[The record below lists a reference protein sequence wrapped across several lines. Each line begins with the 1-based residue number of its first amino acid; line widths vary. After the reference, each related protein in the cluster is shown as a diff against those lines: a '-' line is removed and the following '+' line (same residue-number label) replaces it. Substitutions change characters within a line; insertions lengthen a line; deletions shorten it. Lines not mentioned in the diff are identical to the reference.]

1 MQAKERDF
9 LIRGLLDNV
18 LFYNP
23 WRRQACFGQLNLNS
37 DHCYTQNIRN
47 PLLCATCCDQPG
59 CNFIKPIE
67 QQIAE
72 AEQRILEDPG
82 SADTEEV
89 ECVFKLKFNLN
100 MFFSIFDSNDDNMVD
115 TTEILKFGKDRNM
128 IGMLNLAGILLG
140 KGGIKDYS
148 SMRGNAL
155 QEMV

>member
-1 MQAKERDF
+1 
-9 LIRGLLDNV
+9 
-18 LFYNP
+18 
-23 WRRQACFGQLNLNS
+23 
-37 DHCYTQNIRN
+37 
-47 PLLCATCCDQPG
+47 LCATCCDKPG

-100 MFFSIFDSNDDNMVD
+100 MFFSIFDNNDDNMVD
-115 TTEILKFGKDRNM
+115 TSEILQFGKNRNM

-155 QEMV
+155 QEMVQYSPS